1 MTAEPLEAIGDIRQR
16 ARGALLAAGMADV
29 QFVDL
34 DRVTDAVDLHQVDL
48 FELGADAPSKLRDR
62 IKRLPSK
69 LLGLL
74 AVKQKTIYVDPDL
87 VPTRKRF
94 TIAHE
99 IGHRALPWQ
108 NDAFHV
114 DDKNTLALTT
124 RDEFEREANAFG
136 AELLFGAGRFNRE
149 ADDEALGLATPL
161 ALSSL
166 YGTSAA
172 ATIRQYAEH
181 NHRPVALLA
190 ISRFETSTT
199 GGFVRLLM
207 TDQCVSS
214 PSFVTRFGH
223 LDDLIP
229 HSRLTPSQPL
239 FHVMHD
245 LTTGVGDTTEMT
257 LETRRGVTKF
267 TADTFSNGR
276 LHYALLYRNT
286 RLSGQKRELVGLNGR
301 PLQPGR
307 GT

>member
-1 MTAEPLEAIGDIRQR
+1 MTAEPLEAIDDIRQR
-16 ARGALLAAGMADV
+16 ARGALVAAGLADT
-29 QFVDL
+29 QYVDL
-34 DRVTDAVDLHQVDL
+34 DRVTNAVGLHQADL
-48 FELGADAPSKLRDR
+48 FELGANAPSKLRDR

-87 VPTRKRF
+87 APTRKRF
-94 TIAHE
+94 TVAHE

-108 NDAFHV
+108 EDAFHL
-114 DDKNTLALTT
+114 DDKNTLAPTT

-172 ATIRQYAEH
+172 ASIRQYAEH

-190 ISRFETSTT
+190 ISRFETSN
-199 GGFVRLLM
+199 GAGFIRVLI
-207 TDQCVSS
+207 TDQCVTS
-214 PSFVTRFGH
+214 PSFVTRYGH

-229 HSRLTPSQPL
+229 RSRLTPAQPL

-245 LTTGVGDTTEMT
+245 LATGVGDTTELT
-257 LETRRGVTKF
+257 LDTKRGEVKF
-267 TADTFSNGR
+267 TVDTFSNGY
-276 LHYALLYRNT
+276 LHYALLYRNN
-286 RLSGQKRELVGLNGR
+286 RASGRKRELVGLDGG
-301 PLQPGR
+301 PLQRKRPA
-307 GT
+307 